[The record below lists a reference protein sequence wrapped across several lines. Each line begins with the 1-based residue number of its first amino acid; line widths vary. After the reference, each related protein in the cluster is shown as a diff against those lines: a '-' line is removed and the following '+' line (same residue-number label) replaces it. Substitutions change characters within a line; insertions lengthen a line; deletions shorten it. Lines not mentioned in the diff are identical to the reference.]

1 MRPTTKPNPNPLAYE
16 RLVALLGACELASD
30 LAHEV
35 VSPDADVGFVRRG
48 SEILHDTLDCL
59 FNGLEEQ

>member
-16 RLVALLGACELASD
+16 RLVAMLGACELASE
-30 LAHEV
+30 LASEV
-35 VSPDADVGFVRRG
+35 REDDTDIGFVRRG